1 MFLAIMCNSY
11 KEEEINDNEK
21 RTVLSIPQFLAPI
34 KLAILPLTRK
44 DGLNEKAKKIFN
56 DLKLEFNCYYEEKDS
71 IGKRYRRQDAIGT
84 PFCLTIDHQTF
95 EDDTCTLRYRDK
107 MNQKRVKI
115 KEVFDIIDKE
125 VNLKNFIV

>member
-11 KEEEINDNEK
+11 KEEKINDNEK

-71 IGKRYRRQDAIGT
+71 IGKRYRRQDAIE
-84 PFCLTIDHQTF
+84 PFLF
-95 EDDTCTLRYRDK
+95 
-107 MNQKRVKI
+107 N
-115 KEVFDIIDKE
+115 
-125 VNLKNFIV
+125 N